1 MCIGGVLLVLLLG
14 EVLTVLIGVAMTA
27 PGKDFEAKN
36 ILVHSPSSYTSFGSV
51 RTMWSFRRNKHWQF
65 GLHRIAAAIAQFTI
79 LVLTLVK
86 YRTAV
91 KGGWGDA
98 PIMLVMVRDGIVAF
112 VILLGTSSMQNS
124 CHLFADFCTSF
135 QLWRWWRSLLPC
147 CQMNTHRLEIRKVSL
162 FCWFYT
168 ELGSAGFYRSS
179 LAQ

>member
-36 ILVHSPSSYTSFGSV
+36 ILINSPSSYTSFGSV
-51 RTMWSFRRNKHWQF
+51 RTMWSFRRDKHWQF
-65 GLHRIAAAIAQFTI
+65 GLHRIAAAISQFTI

-91 KGGWGDA
+91 KGGWGNA

-112 VILLGTSSMQNS
+112 VILLGISSMQNS
-124 CHLFADFCTSF
+124 CHYLLIFCASF
-135 QLWRWWRSLLPC
+135 QLWRWSLLPC
-147 CQMNTHRLEIRKVSL
+147 YQMNTRPLEIRKVSP
-162 FCWFYT
+162 FRWFYT
-168 ELGSAGFYRSS
+168 ESGSAGFYRSS
-179 LAQ
+179 PVQ

>member
-36 ILVHSPSSYTSFGSV
+36 ILVNSPSSYTSFGSV
-51 RTMWSFRRNKHWQF
+51 RTMWSFRRDKHWQF
-65 GLHRIAAAIAQFTI
+65 GLHRIAAAISQFTI

-112 VILLGTSSMQNS
+112 VILLGISSMQNS
-124 CHLFADFCTSF
+124 CHFLLIFALLSSCDDDDDHCYHAAKWIRTGWKFV
-135 QLWRWWRSLLPC
+135 RSP
-147 CQMNTHRLEIRKVSL
+147 
-162 FCWFYT
+162 F
-168 ELGSAGFYRSS
+168 SAGSI
-179 LAQ
+179 LNLV